1 MWAHEQN
8 GKYVQLVLLYKRIPE
23 HMGKTFYHKLVYVNN
38 QIIKDFKLTK
48 EYLFV
53 DSNLIN
59 VSYFKFGI

>member
-1 MWAHEQN
+1 
-8 GKYVQLVLLYKRIPE
+8 
-23 HMGKTFYHKLVYVNN
+23 MGKTFYHKLVYVNN

-53 DSNLIN
+53 DINLIN